1 MNKITQTEA
10 IMNLIR
16 LMTGRSRL
24 WLLAAALALG
34 STGAA
39 LAAFEDTSVG
49 GRPTAMGGAYAG
61 LADDVYSIY
70 HNPAGLASMPQA
82 EFAAQY
88 SRLFV
93 GLTDNSNL
101 NQSFLAVARPMKFK
115 KDYGTLGAGLLRLD
129 LAGLYQESTFILS
142 YSKYGLLPYLS
153 AGINLK
159 YLRLMYGQDD
169 YTMNALDNNGNATG
183 SADSL
188 FTTYGNSVG
197 KMDADL
203 GFQYKIAH
211 NYRVGLMI
219 SNITEPN
226 LALQTDVVAKL
237 PRAYK
242 LGFAH
247 TGPTYA
253 IAIDASTRKVNE
265 SSDWE
270 VDAGAEKWM
279 KFGMVFRGGLS
290 LGSRELAKVT
300 AGLGY
305 EVNNFRIDYAIV
317 YPLSGVKGTIG
328 DHRFSLATRFGPVIR
343 TLTDNADL
351 TAKLEKEKAL
361 RIKVEKEL
369 EESRKEVAKLRAEI
383 EELLKR
389 PVAAVSPMPG
399 IPEAPAEKGK
409 PVAGGKKKPTGPVTT
424 TGYIGD
430 MNNYRKN
437 GNQMTIPD
445 RIDFLKNVVDQYKG
459 KVNTAEAESEY
470 MIMVEELKAQKK
482 YYRDSL
488 TYYRKMVNQGISADE
503 QISILKKMINKYE
516 GIGIDV
522 SEAKRELEK
531 LQAAQ

>member
-1 MNKITQTEA
+1 
-10 IMNLIR
+10 MNLIR
-16 LMTGRSRL
+16 RRTRRFRL
-24 WLLAAALALG
+24 WLLAAALLSG
-34 STGAA
+34 THGTMT
-39 LAAFEDTSVG
+39 AAFEDTSVG

-88 SRLFV
+88 SRLFI
-93 GLTDNSNL
+93 GLSDNSNI
-101 NQSFLAVARPMKFK
+101 NQSFLAVARPMKFQ

-142 YSKYGLLPYLS
+142 YAKYGFMPYLS
-153 AGINLK
+153 AGVNLK
-159 YLRLMYGQDD
+159 YLRLMYGEDD
-169 YTMNALDNNGNATG
+169 YTRNALDNNGNALG
-183 SADSL
+183 IADSL

-197 KMDADL
+197 RFDADL
-203 GFQYKIAH
+203 GLQYKLAH

-219 SNITEPN
+219 SNLTEPN
-226 LALQTDVVAKL
+226 LALQTGVVSKL

-242 LGFAH
+242 VGFAH

-253 IAIDASTRKVNE
+253 IAIDAATSKSNDT
-265 SSDWE
+265 SDWQ
-270 VDAGAEKWM
+270 VGTGAEKWM
-279 KFGMVFRGGLS
+279 KFGMVFRGGLTI
-290 LGSRELAKVT
+290 GSRELAKVT

-305 EVNNFRIDYAIV
+305 EVNNFRIDYALM
-317 YPLSGVKGTIG
+317 YPLSGVKGTLG
-328 DHRFSLATRFGPVIR
+328 DHRFSLAARFGPVIR
-343 TLTDNADL
+343 TLTDNAEL

-361 RIKVEKEL
+361 RLKVEKEL
-369 EESRKEVAKLRAEI
+369 EESKKEVAKLRAEI

-409 PVAGGKKKPTGPVTT
+409 AVTGAKKKATGPATT

-437 GNQMTIPD
+437 GNAMTIPD
-445 RIDFLKNVVDQYKG
+445 RIDFLKGVIDQYKG
-459 KVNTAEAESEY
+459 KVNTSEAESEY
-470 MIMVEELKAQKK
+470 LIMVEELKAQKK

-503 QISILKKMINKYE
+503 QISILKKMISKYE
-516 GIGIDV
+516 AIGIDV
-522 SEAKRELEK
+522 TEAKKELEK
-531 LQAAQ
+531 VQAAQ